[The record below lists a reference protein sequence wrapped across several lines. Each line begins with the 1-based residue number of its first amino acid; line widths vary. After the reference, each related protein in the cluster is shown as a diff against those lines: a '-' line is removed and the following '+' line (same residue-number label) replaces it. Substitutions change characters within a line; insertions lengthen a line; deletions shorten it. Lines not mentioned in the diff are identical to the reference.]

1 MLDRLLTAVERRG
14 LLPRLS
20 ATEREALAAGTVWV
34 DGDLFSGHPDL
45 ARLAA
50 APYPEL
56 TTAERAFLDGP
67 VDEVCGLVDPWRLA
81 EERELP
87 PAVWELLRRHRF
99 FGLALPREHGGH
111 GFSALALSAVFAKL
125 ASRSLA
131 LSVVVLIPS
140 SVGPGELLLEHGTP
154 EQRARW
160 LPRLAAGDDIP
171 CFALTE
177 PGAGSDAAALA
188 SRGVVFR
195 GEDGRPAIRLDW
207 EKRYITLAPLATLI
221 GLAVRLEDPD
231 ELLGRGRS
239 PGITLVLVE
248 ASRPGVEIGRRH
260 DPMGLPFPNGPTRGC
275 GVVVGVDAIVGGAA
289 GAGRGW
295 RMLME
300 ALAAGRAVSLPA
312 QAAGGAKAAARVA
325 GAYAAVREQFGLP
338 IGRMEGVEEPLARIA
353 GRAYAMEAARVLT
366 CGAID
371 SGHRPAVVSA
381 LVKWRQT
388 ELARQVVAD
397 ASDVL
402 AGAALMRGPANPLL
416 DAGAAAAIGITV
428 EGANILTRTLIVF
441 GQGAVRSHPWL
452 GRAMAAAEA
461 RDGGGLVRAL
471 AGFAA
476 SFLRNLGR
484 SALLSATAGRLARS
498 PVRGPTARLWR
509 RLAWAS
515 ATFAVLADLALV
527 GLGPRL
533 KRRQKLSGR
542 YADALG
548 GMFFALAVLRR
559 HEAEGRRPEDLPL
572 ALWAAEDALAAV
584 QRAFEGIL
592 AHLDLPLVGWWL
604 RGPESWWM
612 RLVRV
617 GRPPSDELGRRAAAV
632 LLARGAARDRLTAD
646 IFLSADPRDPRRRL
660 EEAMAAAEAAA
671 PARATLARAV
681 RDGRLPP
688 GRQDQRPD
696 QRLEEAVAAGV
707 LDGAEAAAVTRAAEL
722 RARAVA
728 VDDFPPPA
736 AGAAAGDPQH
746 AFPGGTAGAAH
757 DDDPDLPAAAA
768 R

>member
-1 MLDRLLTAVERRG
+1 MLRRLLAAVARRA
-14 LLPRLS
+14 RLS
-20 ATEREALAAGTVWV
+20 ATEREALAAGTVWA
-34 DGDLFSGHPDL
+34 DGDLFSGRPDL

-50 APYPEL
+50 EPYPAL
-56 TTAERAFLDGP
+56 SAAERAFLDGP
-67 VDEVCGLVDPWRLA
+67 VEEVCRRVDPWRLA
-81 EERELP
+81 EDRELP
-87 PAVWELLRRHRF
+87 DEVWALLRRHRF
-99 FGLALPREHGGH
+99 FGLALPPEHGGH
-111 GFSALALSAVFAKL
+111 GFSSLALSSVFAKL
-125 ASRSLA
+125 ASRSLT
-131 LSVVVLIPS
+131 LSVVVLIPN
-140 SVGPGELLLEHGTP
+140 SVGPGELLLAHGTE
-154 EQRARW
+154 EQQRRW
-160 LPRLAAGDDIP
+160 LPRLAGGEEIP

-177 PGAGSDAAALA
+177 PEAGSDAASLA

-195 GEDGRPAIRLDW
+195 GDDGGPALHLDW
-207 EKRYITLAPLATLI
+207 DKRYITLAPLATLL

-231 ELLGRGRS
+231 ELLGQGPA

-248 ASRPGVEIGRRH
+248 ASRPGVEIGRHH
-260 DPMGLPFPNGPTRGC
+260 DAMGLPFPNGPTRGR

-300 ALAAGRAVSLPA
+300 ALSSGRAISLPA
-312 QAAGGAKAAARVA
+312 QAVGGAKTVARTV

-353 GRAYAMEAARVLT
+353 GRTYAMEAMRVFT

-371 SGHRPAVVSA
+371 AGHRPAVISA
-381 LVKWRQT
+381 LVKLRQT
-388 ELARQVVAD
+388 ELARSLVAD

-402 AGAALMRGPANPLL
+402 AGAALMRGPSNPLL
-416 DAGAAAAIGITV
+416 DAWAAAPVGITV

-461 RDGGGLVRAL
+461 RRPASLLGAL
-471 AGFAA
+471 LGFAA

-484 SALLSATAGRLARS
+484 AALLAATGGRLARS
-498 PVRGPTARLWR
+498 PVSGPTALYWR

-548 GMFFALAVLRR
+548 GMFSTLATLRR
-559 HEAEGRRPEDLPL
+559 FEAEGRRREELPL
-572 ALWAAEDALAAV
+572 AAWAAEAGLAEV
-584 QRAFEGIL
+584 QQAFEGIL
-592 AHLDLPLVGWWL
+592 AHLDLPLVGGWL
-604 RGPESWWM
+604 RGPASWWM

-632 LLARGAARDRLTAD
+632 LLERGDARDRLTAG
-646 IFLSADPRDPRRRL
+646 IFLALEADDPRRRL
-660 EEAMAAAEAAA
+660 EDAMAAAEAAG
-671 PARATLARAV
+671 PAHRAISRAA
-681 RDGRLPP
+681 RDGRLPGERP
-688 GRQDQRPD
+688 GEGPAE
-696 QRLEEAVAAGV
+696 RLEAAVAAGV
-707 LDGAEAAAVTRAAEL
+707 IDAEEAAAVAAAGAL

-728 VDDFPPPA
+728 VDDFSRDEWLGRAAAPA
-736 AGAAAGDPQH
+736 AGRRAV
-746 AFPGGTAGAAH
+746 
-757 DDDPDLPAAAA
+757 
-768 R
+768 